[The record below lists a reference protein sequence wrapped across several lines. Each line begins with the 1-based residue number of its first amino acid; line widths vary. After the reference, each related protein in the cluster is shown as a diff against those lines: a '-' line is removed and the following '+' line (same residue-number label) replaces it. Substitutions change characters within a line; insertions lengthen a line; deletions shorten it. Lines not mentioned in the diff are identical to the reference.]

1 MYYIR
6 KCQITTIKQ
15 TTDVAK
21 IDPTKFE
28 KFGYFGDSESEFL
41 EFLSEN
47 TLDLSKLDQETK
59 NELVKIYSYNEGFEK
74 DDLEQESWIEIGEVN
89 QDGLFESTLNT
100 FNKKYDF

>member
-28 KFGYFGDSESEFL
+28 KFGYFGDSESDFL

-59 NELVKIYSYNEGFEK
+59 NELVKIYNYNEGFEK
-74 DDLEQESWIEIGEVN
+74 DDLEIGEVN